1 MLQVAFHPDYI
12 HPIPEGHKFPMEKYQ
27 LLPEQLLYEGTLHK
41 TNFFEPSICSD
52 EQILTT
58 HNHNYLQRLSE
69 LEISPR
75 EQRVSGFI
83 HNDQLILR
91 EKRIME
97 GTRMC
102 AEKALKCGAAMNI
115 AGGTHH
121 AYSDRGEGFCLL
133 NDQAIAA
140 NWLLNEELAR
150 KILIIDLDVHQGNGT
165 AELFRN
171 SRDVFTFSMHGKNN
185 YPLKKEVSHLDV
197 ELEDGTNDQ
206 DYMISLKKN
215 LDQVF
220 SDFNPDFVFYQS
232 GVDVLETDKLGR
244 LSLSIDGCKSRDEY
258 VFNSIHEL
266 DVPVVCTMGGGYSKE
281 IKHII
286 EAHANTFRVIQNIL
300 FL

>member
-1 MLQVAFHPDYI
+1 M
-12 HPIPEGHKFPMEKYQ
+12 
-27 LLPEQLLYEGTLHK
+27 
-41 TNFFEPSICSD
+41 
-52 EQILTT
+52 
-58 HNHNYLQRLSE
+58 
-69 LEISPR
+69 
-75 EQRVSGFI
+75 
-83 HNDQLILR
+83 
-91 EKRIME
+91 
-97 GTRMC
+97 
-102 AEKALKCGAAMNI
+102 
-115 AGGTHH
+115 
-121 AYSDRGEGFCLL
+121 
-133 NDQAIAA
+133 
-140 NWLLNEELAR
+140 LNEELAH

-171 SRDVFTFSMHGKNN
+171 SKDVFTFSMHGKNN

-244 LSLSIDGCKSRDEY
+244 LSLSIEGCKSRDEY

-266 DVPVVCTMGGGYSKE
+266 DIPVVCTMGGGYSKE